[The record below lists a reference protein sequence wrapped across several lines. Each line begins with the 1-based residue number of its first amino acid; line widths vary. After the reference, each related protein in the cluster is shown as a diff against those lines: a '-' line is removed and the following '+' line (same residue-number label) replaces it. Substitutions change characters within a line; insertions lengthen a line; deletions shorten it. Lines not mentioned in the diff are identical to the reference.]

1 MKVSELKADMDA
13 AFEQVGERFQEVD
26 KRFAQVDKR
35 FEQVDERFEQVDKRL
50 EHIDERL
57 EHIDARFDRLERR
70 IDEHETTIRRHFD
83 VIAEDLKS
91 QIRASV
97 DASAQN
103 QRHLAS
109 MSSEN
114 VTLLSAL
121 SDHELRLRVLE
132 GKRH

>member
-26 KRFAQVDKR
+26 KRF
-35 FEQVDERFEQVDKRL
+35 EQVDK
-50 EHIDERL
+50 RL

-132 GKRH
+132 GKRR